1 MVAEGWVIES
11 ELVKGMGNVATVLVR
26 RGSLKNGDVI
36 VAGETFC
43 KIRGMKDEKGKIV
56 KLAGPSTP
64 VQVWGWKE
72 LPDSGDHIIQAKLEQ
87 IAKKVID
94 FRIARAQQIQAS
106 RDIEDINIKRAEE
119 IKEAERLEKIA
130 ELKKAGLD
138 SSELEREAQDTKIT
152 KCNYII
158 KSDVFGSA
166 EAIKESIHELGNDE
180 VQSCVISHSAGAP
193 TDSDLDM
200 AKTFNAT
207 IFCFNIKPPKQ
218 IVQRAEREKIN
229 IVEHNIIYRL
239 IEQVTDELNSH
250 LKPRIETKILGEVDI
265 KDIFTITQG
274 KSKIKVAGCKV
285 ATGVIKRSSDVKVLR
300 GDKEVF
306 KGTLSSLKHV
316 KDDISEARKG
326 NECGLGFHNW
336 TGFEAGDKILVY
348 EEIEH
353 KRYL

>member
-1 MVAEGWVIES
+1 M
-11 ELVKGMGNVATVLVR
+11 R
-26 RGSLKNGDVI
+26 
-36 VAGETFC
+36 
-43 KIRGMKDEKGKIV
+43 DEKERVV
-56 KLAGPSTP
+56 KVAGPSRP
-64 VQVWGWKE
+64 VQIWGWKE

-94 FRIARAQQIQAS
+94 YRVTRAQQIQAS

-130 ELKKAGLD
+130 ELKRAGLD
-138 SSELEREAQDTKIT
+138 SSELEKEAQDKRVT

-158 KSDVFGSA
+158 RSDVFGSA
-166 EAIKESIHELGNDE
+166 EPIKESIHELRNEE
-180 VQSCVISHSAGAP
+180 VQSCVISRSAGTP
-193 TDSDLDM
+193 TDSDIDM

-207 IFCFNIKPPKQ
+207 IFCFNIKLMKQ
-218 IVQRAEREKIN
+218 ILQRAEKEKVK

-239 IEQVTDELNSH
+239 IEQVTDELISH
-250 LKPRIETKILGEVDI
+250 LKPKIETKILEKVDV

-285 ATGVIKRSSDVKVLR
+285 ATGVIKLSSDVKVMR

-306 KGTLSSLKHV
+306 KGNFSSLKHV
-316 KDDISEARKG
+316 KDDICEALKG

-336 TGFEAGDKILVY
+336 TGLEAGYKILVY

-353 KRYL
+353 KIYL